1 MERRKER
8 VSLLLL
14 MEVIMR
20 ENSNKMKYVGME
32 IITGLTVNN
41 MKENGV
47 IIKCM
52 VKEL

>member
-1 MERRKER
+1 
-8 VSLLLL
+8 

-20 ENSNKMKYVGME
+20 ENSNKMKYVDME
-32 IITGLTVNN
+32 IITGQMVNN

-52 VKEL
+52 AREL

>member
-1 MERRKER
+1 MVRKKER
-8 VSLLLL
+8 VNLLLL
-14 MEVIMR
+14 MEVTMK

-32 IITGLTVNN
+32 IITGQMVNN

-52 VKEL
+52 EKEL

>member
-1 MERRKER
+1 MERKKGR

-14 MEVIMR
+14 MEVTMR
-20 ENSNKMKYVGME
+20 ENLSKMKYVGME
-32 IITGLTVNN
+32 IITGQMVNN

-47 IIKCM
+47 IIKCT